1 MLERSGLVFVGFCAG
16 KLVAHLHAIAG
27 LESHH

>member
-1 MLERSGLVFVGFCAG
+1 LVFVGFCAG

-27 LESHH
+27 LEYHH